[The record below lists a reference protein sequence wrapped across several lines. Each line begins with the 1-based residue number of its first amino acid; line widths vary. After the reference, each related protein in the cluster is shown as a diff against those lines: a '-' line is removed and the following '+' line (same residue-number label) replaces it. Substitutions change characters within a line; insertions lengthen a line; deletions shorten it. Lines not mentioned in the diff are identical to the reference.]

1 MKIYTLLSIILLL
14 FASQTILQAV
24 DPIEVGMQRELFVDH
39 HVIGSKD
46 IDPLFLGK
54 PNAKTPHDRFF
65 YLQGGRLAAVHA
77 GDGKL
82 FTKGEPYNLKN
93 DLSEK
98 KSIASD
104 NPAINLKIE
113 QLTSGTKHHFFG
125 YIGQCQTIPWNA
137 SGRYVLGLEIDR
149 IDRLPTPDEA
159 ATVFV
164 IDTQRDNKI
173 LRLDKTH
180 AWNPQQGTMFYW
192 HPLKAETQFFFNDR
206 DVKTG
211 KVFVV
216 LYDLEKKKR
225 VREYKYDD
233 SPIGN
238 GGVAAD
244 GSVFL
249 GLNYG
254 RLARLRLVTGYP
266 EALDWS
272 KDEPAPRNDGM
283 FIVDIKTGQ
292 RRLLV
297 SYRQLNE
304 ALKQRNPKTQHS
316 GLFINH
322 TLLNRKSDR
331 VYFFVRGG
339 WSGKKG
345 DKINMPCSI
354 HTDGSGLT
362 LHDKHI
368 GGHPE
373 WAEDNLLIG
382 RQGDNQIFYD
392 VDKKKVVG
400 QLGTPKMF
408 PKPEGD
414 ISLSPS
420 GQWFV
425 NGYKKDKKNYY
436 AVYRRTDGAFA
447 RSEGVDKGSY
457 SGDIRIDPAPRWNR
471 TNDAILVPGI
481 ARNKTRQMFVIRVT
495 TTGESPSVGAGH
507 KKDGS

>member
-65 YLQGGRLAAVHA
+65 YLQGGRLAAVRA

-149 IDRLPTPDEA
+149 IDHLPTPDES

-211 KVFVV
+211 KVFTV

-272 KDEPAPRNDGM
+272 KDEPAPKNDGM

-425 NGYKKDKKNYY
+425 NGYKKNKKGEKNYY

-471 TNDAILVPGI
+471 TNDAILIPGL
-481 ARNKTRQMFVIRVT
+481 AKNKTRQMFVIRVT
-495 TTGESPSVGAGH
+495 TTGEAPSGKV
-507 KKDGS
+507 DE

>member
-1 MKIYTLLSIILLL
+1 MMKVLAI
-14 FASQTILQAV
+14 
-24 DPIEVGMQRELFVDH
+24 LFVG
-39 HVIGSKD
+39 V
-46 IDPLFLGK
+46 LGCLK
-54 PNAKTPHDRFF
+54 GYAEKTP
-65 YLQGGRLAAVHA
+65 LIS
-77 GDGKL
+77 
-82 FTKGEPYNLKN
+82 LKV
-93 DLSEK
+93 
-98 KSIASD
+98 
-104 NPAINLKIE
+104 E
-113 QLTSGTKHHFFG
+113 QLTSGKKHHFFG

-149 IDRLPTPDEA
+149 IDRMPNPDEA
-159 ATVFV
+159 STVFV
-164 IDTQRDNKI
+164 IDTDQNNKI
-173 LRLDKTH
+173 VRLDKTH

-192 HPLKAETQFFFNDR
+192 NPLKAETQFFFNDR

-211 KVFVV
+211 KVFTV
-216 LYDLEKKKR
+216 LYDLEKRKR
-225 VREYKYDD
+225 VHEYRYDD

-244 GSVFL
+244 GSAFL
-249 GLNYG
+249 AINYG

-272 KDEPAPRNDGM
+272 RDEIAPKNDGI
-283 FIVDIKTGQ
+283 FIVDIKTGKK
-292 RRLLV
+292 RLLV
-297 SYRQLNE
+297 SYRQLDE
-304 ALKQRNPKTQHS
+304 ALKQRNPKIKHR

-331 VYFFVRGG
+331 AYFFVRGG
-339 WSGKKG
+339 WSEKKG

-373 WAEDNLLIG
+373 WAEGNLLIG

-400 QLGTPKMF
+400 QLGTPEMF

-414 ISLSPS
+414 ISLSPNADL
-420 GQWFV
+420 FV
-425 NGYKKDKKNYY
+425 NGYKKNNNNYY
-436 AVYRRTDGAFA
+436 AIYRRSDSAFV
-447 RSEGVDKGSY
+447 RSKGFDKGSY

-481 ARNKTRQMFVIRVT
+481 AKNKTRQMYVIHVIT
-495 TTGESPSVGAGH
+495 TEASPSVKEH
-507 KKDGS
+507 KKD

>member
-65 YLQGGRLAAVHA
+65 YLQGGRLAAVRA

-149 IDRLPTPDEA
+149 IDHLPTPDEA

-272 KDEPAPRNDGM
+272 KDEPAPKNDGM

-425 NGYKKDKKNYY
+425 NGYKKDKKSEKNYY

-471 TNDAILVPGI
+471 TNDAILVPGL
-481 ARNKTRQMFVIRVT
+481 AKNKTRQMFVIRVT
-495 TTGESPSVGAGH
+495 TLGEAPSGKV
-507 KKDGS
+507 DE

>member
-65 YLQGGRLAAVHA
+65 YLQGGRLAAVRA

-125 YIGQCQTIPWNA
+125 YIGQCRTIPWNA
-137 SGRYVLGLEIDR
+137 GGRYVLGLEVDR

-164 IDTQRDNKI
+164 IDTHQDNKI

-272 KDEPAPRNDGM
+272 KDEPAPKNDGM

-362 LHDKHI
+362 LHDNI
-368 GGHPE
+368 LAG
-373 WAEDNLLIG
+373 I
-382 RQGDNQIFYD
+382 
-392 VDKKKVVG
+392 
-400 QLGTPKMF
+400 
-408 PKPEGD
+408 
-414 ISLSPS
+414 LSGP
-420 GQWFV
+420 
-425 NGYKKDKKNYY
+425 
-436 AVYRRTDGAFA
+436 RT
-447 RSEGVDKGSY
+447 
-457 SGDIRIDPAPRWNR
+457 
-471 TNDAILVPGI
+471 TC
-481 ARNKTRQMFVIRVT
+481 
-495 TTGESPSVGAGH
+495 
-507 KKDGS
+507 